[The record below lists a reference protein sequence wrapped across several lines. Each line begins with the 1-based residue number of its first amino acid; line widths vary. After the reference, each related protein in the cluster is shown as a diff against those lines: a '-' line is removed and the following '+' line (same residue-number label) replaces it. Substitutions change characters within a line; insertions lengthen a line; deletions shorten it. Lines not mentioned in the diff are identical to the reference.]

1 MSRKTVLLSLVIL
14 LGLSLSGCIVQAN
27 SFNSRMDAALHEA
40 QTQELNQYISHDG
53 LLFDYYLPIT
63 IGKKTSTMTS
73 VLMQDQNQLILMTL
87 DVVSIM
93 NSSLE
98 NQAFTALSNTAEL
111 YHYSGTT
118 TNFKGFDLPYTVD
131 VKSVDTKRVWLN
143 LKTPTVVLSS
153 ILPLASASEI
163 AYDMVRIARSVV
175 VDKQLVVANFSNK
188 EVIQYQKE
196 TLDMFTQLAPESG
209 TVMDMIDAGN
219 DNFLDDPTS
228 DAGPEVI
235 Q

>member
-1 MSRKTVLLSLVIL
+1 MSRRPLLLSLSVLI
-14 LGLSLSGCIVQAN
+14 GFMVSGCVVQAN
-27 SFNSRMDAALHEA
+27 DFSMRMDASLKEA

-53 LLFDYYLPIT
+53 VLFDYYLPVS

-73 VLMQDQNQLILMTL
+73 ILMQDQNQLILMTL

-93 NSSLE
+93 NTTLE
-98 NQAFTALSNTAEL
+98 NQNFALLANSSEL
-111 YHYSGTT
+111 FQYSSTT
-118 TNFKGFDLPYTVD
+118 TNLKGFDLPYTVE
-131 VKSVDTKRVWLN
+131 VKTVDSKRVLLS
-143 LKTPTVVLSS
+143 LKTPTVILSS
-153 ILPLASASEI
+153 ILPLASAPEI
-163 AYDMVRIARSVV
+163 AYDMVRIARSIV
-175 VDKQLVVANFSNK
+175 VDKAGVVANFSNK

-209 TVMDMIDAGN
+209 TVIDMIDTGN

-228 DAGPEVI
+228 DAGPEVL